1 MSFHSESHIMFF
13 YDAQGYKDTA
23 CGTLMTLMA
32 MCECVEVAVPG
43 PGVSMVTPHHNT
55 LTRPRVTLTQSL
67 SLYTLILVLII
78 SFLKIVCLPL
88 IDKFNKQQN

>member
-1 MSFHSESHIMFF
+1 MFF

-23 CGTLMTLMA
+23 GGTLMTLMA

-43 PGVSMVTPHHNT
+43 PGVSMVTPHHNI
-55 LTRPRVTLTQSL
+55 LTRSRVTLTQSL